1 MRLAK
6 QLALCA
12 FETAGIAAVV
22 IVWVYIWTA
31 LPA

>member
-1 MRLAK
+1 MNLAK
-6 QLALCA
+6 QIALCA

-22 IVWVYIWTA
+22 TVWIFIWAA